1 MLAWIKKTYFFKSY
15 GRKVRQMKAV
25 TEEKVLFHKKYQK
38 IYTEEATSKCQN
50 LVESLK
56 AKLEVKACTRHQRQC
71 LPFTDAPVYI
81 QEQKRCKALV
91 MHTIVFI
98 GPVLELL
105 KKESS
110 YPLIPNQNKM
120 TTGIYFLTKKQKRKK
135 DTTLQ

>member
-1 MLAWIKKTYFFKSY
+1 
-15 GRKVRQMKAV
+15 MKAV

-56 AKLEVKACTRHQRQC
+56 SKLEVKVCIRHQRQC
-71 LPFTDAPVYI
+71 LPFTDVPVYI

-91 MHTIVFI
+91 IHTIVFI

>member
-1 MLAWIKKTYFFKSY
+1 
-15 GRKVRQMKAV
+15 
-25 TEEKVLFHKKYQK
+25 
-38 IYTEEATSKCQN
+38 
-50 LVESLK
+50 
-56 AKLEVKACTRHQRQC
+56 
-71 LPFTDAPVYI
+71 
-81 QEQKRCKALV
+81 